1 MPVPL
6 PFLPAGRISSSPGP
20 MIRSAPAL
28 NPAYMFL
35 EACMK
40 RGRVAGVWIVVAGLL
55 LGACGNAKAQ
65 AITAQQA
72 EEMLK
77 ELRAIRQALE
87 RVTPPPPGQAQDQRV
102 KLTNVAGPSL
112 GRADAPL
119 TLVEFTDL
127 QCQFCNRFSTQVF
140 GQIKAAY
147 IDTGKVRFVTRDFP
161 LDFHPYALPAA
172 RAARCAGEQG
182 KFWEMRDALVRG
194 HSQLSA
200 PFVTA
205 TAESL
210 KLDMTAFSACA
221 ASTRFDAAI
230 TQDMNEGRA
239 VNVEGTPTFVLGR
252 ATPSGLD
259 GVLIVGAQP
268 FAAFDAKIKD
278 ALAQAR

>member
-1 MPVPL
+1 
-6 PFLPAGRISSSPGP
+6 
-20 MIRSAPAL
+20 
-28 NPAYMFL
+28 
-35 EACMK
+35 MK
-40 RGRVAGVWIVVAGLL
+40 SFRFASVWVAVAGLL

-65 AITAQQA
+65 GITTQQA

-87 RVTPPPPGQAQDQRV
+87 RVTPPAPGQAQAPRV
-102 KLTNVAGPSL
+102 QLKDVRGYAI

-161 LDFHPYALPAA
+161 LDFHAYAFQAA
-172 RAARCAGEQG
+172 RAARCAGDQN

-194 HSQLSA
+194 YNQLGDA
-200 PFVTA
+200 FVTSA
-205 TAESL
+205 AQGL
-210 KLDMTAFSACA
+210 KLDMISFNACA
-221 ASTRFDAAI
+221 ASTKHDAAI
-230 TQDMNEGRA
+230 KQDMEEGRNA
-239 VNVEGTPTFVLGR
+239 SVEGTPSFVLG
-252 ATPSGLD
+252 ATSPQGLD

-268 FAAFDAKIKD
+268 FAAFDAKIKEL
-278 ALAQAR
+278 LAPPR

>member
-1 MPVPL
+1 MRRCR
-6 PFLPAGRISSSPGP
+6 F
-20 MIRSAPAL
+20 
-28 NPAYMFL
+28 
-35 EACMK
+35 AC
-40 RGRVAGVWIVVAGLL
+40 VWIAVAGLL

-65 AITAQQA
+65 GMTAQQA

-77 ELRAIRQALE
+77 ELRAMRQALE
-87 RVTPPPPGQAQDQRV
+87 RVTPPAPAQAQEQRAR
-102 KLTNVAGPSL
+102 LTNVGGFSL

-140 GQIKAAY
+140 AQIKAAY

-161 LDFHPYALPAA
+161 LEFHPEAMPAA
-172 RAARCAGEQG
+172 RAARCAGEQN

-194 HSQLSA
+194 YNRLGPA
-200 PFVTA
+200 FVTSA
-205 TAESL
+205 AEGL
-210 KLDMTAFSACA
+210 GLDMAAFKACA
-221 ASTRFDAAI
+221 ASTKFDAAI

-252 ATPSGLD
+252 TSPQGLD

-268 FAAFDAKIKD
+268 FAAFDAKIKEL
-278 ALAQAR
+278 LAQPR